1 MYLTQRQFENM
12 GGAEMD
18 DVIYNRYA
26 AHADAVIDRMTHG
39 RIKDEETVRSNVQY
53 AAFDLITAMV
63 SDSANN
69 GHEVASVSNDGVSVT
84 YASGAATSPQRRYAN
99 IVRDYL
105 ENEEIDGVSILYAGV
120 DD

>member
-39 RIKDEETVRSNVQY
+39 RIKNEETVRANVQY
-53 AAFDLITAMV
+53 AAFDLIAAMV
-63 SDSANN
+63 SDDAYN
-69 GHEVASVSNDGVSVT
+69 GREIASVSNDGVSVS
-84 YASGAATSPQRRYAN
+84 YASSTVASQQQRYAN
-99 IVRDYL
+99 IARVYL

>member
-18 DVIYNRYA
+18 DVVYNRYA

-39 RIKDEETVRSNVQY
+39 RIKSEETVRANVQY
-53 AAFDLITAMV
+53 AAFVLITAMV
-63 SDSANN
+63 SDGANN
-69 GHEVASVSNDGVSVT
+69 GREITSVSNDGVSVS
-84 YASGAATSPQRRYAN
+84 YASGTAANPQQRYAN
-99 IVRDYL
+99 IARTYL